1 MICCFNKL
9 AVALLNWTEERE
21 RERGDIGLSA
31 VICGRIDSGVRWTEE
46 RWYCLWC
53 SALPV
58 LLHHTS
64 LRFPGRAATEAP
76 ANIPINRRNST
87 QIRAVLDLCWQ
98 TSAGTGLF
106 IPIFPSPVFLTAFF
120 LQQLPLQNIKCQE
133 TQAGLL
139 CALFLLW
146 RGDGNRSRLLIR
158 GLLTLSP
165 IQGWRESLWGKE
177 IYVMSD

>member
-1 MICCFNKL
+1 MTCLLLFYSIMIDVVVL
-9 AVALLNWTEERE
+9 RNWLYGTFELSWGERGGD
-21 RERGDIGLSA
+21 RGDIALSA

-58 LLHHTS
+58 LLHHSS

-76 ANIPINRRNST
+76 ANIPVNRRNST

-106 IPIFPSPVFLTAFF
+106 IPIFHHLSF
-120 LQQLPLQNIKCQE
+120 LQLSSYNS
-133 TQAGLL
+133 
-139 CALFLLW
+139 FLYKTSNVRRRKPACLVLYSSS
-146 RGDGNRSRLLIR
+146 GEVMG
-158 GLLTLSP
+158 
-165 IQGWRESLWGKE
+165 IQ
-177 IYVMSD
+177 VAF